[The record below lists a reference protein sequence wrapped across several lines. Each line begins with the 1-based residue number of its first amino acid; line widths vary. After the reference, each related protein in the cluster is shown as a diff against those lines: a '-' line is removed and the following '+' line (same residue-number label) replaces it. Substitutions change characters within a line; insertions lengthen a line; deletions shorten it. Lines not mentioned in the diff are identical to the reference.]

1 MKTILA
7 LVSPAQRQLLGL
19 HLATINCLVSAGQE
33 FTILHT
39 LDGFRAIL
47 SQPANGDATKGDG
60 ATPEAAIEDLLTT
73 VSNKRVVI

>member
-7 LVSPAQRQLLGL
+7 
-19 HLATINCLVSAGQE
+19 LVSAGQE

-60 ATPEAAIEDLLTT
+60 ATPEAAIEDLLT
-73 VSNKRVVI
+73 RIRRI